1 MTKILFVHNTTMW
14 YRRPFFK
21 RLSEIYDVKFVFT
34 HIQVCKDIYGADIS
48 EQIEGLES
56 VNYKALKNYFGI
68 AFGLIRELSK
78 EDYDVII
85 GGYLNILSFIIAKLR
100 KKPFIIWSEGWD
112 WPHKTFKR
120 RLLLRV
126 IRFIVSHSDA
136 FLVPGTK
143 HKEFII
149 SLGALP
155 DKVFIMPNVSNISV
169 KEGDYINKEKLKKKL
184 KIADKK
190 VVLYVGRLVKRKGVD
205 YLIKAFAKL
214 KNEINDVV
222 LIIIGRGECR
232 DELELL
238 AKNLNIEDSVYFMGY
253 IEDELLPAYYLLC
266 NICVVP
272 SITYGMADP
281 WVLVVNEA
289 MYFGKP
295 VIATDA
301 VGAAFDMVKDGEN
314 GFMVPEKD
322 SEALYE
328 AMKKILSDLEL
339 EEKMGKE
346 SKKIIERK
354 FRYEHMIEGF
364 SKAINSL

>member
-85 GGYLNILSFIIAKLR
+85 GGYLNILS
-100 KKPFIIWSEGWD
+100 
-112 WPHKTFKR
+112 
-120 RLLLRV
+120 
-126 IRFIVSHSDA
+126 
-136 FLVPGTK
+136 
-143 HKEFII
+143 
-149 SLGALP
+149 ALP

-190 VVLYVGRLVKRKGVD
+190 VVLYVGRLIKRKGVD

-238 AKNLNIEDSVYFMGY
+238 VKNLNIEDSVYFMGY
-253 IEDELLPAYYLLC
+253 VEDELLPAYYLLC

-301 VGAAFDMVKDGEN
+301 VGAAFDMIKDGEN

-328 AMKKILSDLEL
+328 AMKKILSDPEL

>member
-1 MTKILFVHNTTMW
+1 M
-14 YRRPFFK
+14 
-21 RLSEIYDVKFVFT
+21 
-34 HIQVCKDIYGADIS
+34 
-48 EQIEGLES
+48 
-56 VNYKALKNYFGI
+56 
-68 AFGLIRELSK
+68 
-78 EDYDVII
+78 
-85 GGYLNILSFIIAKLR
+85 
-100 KKPFIIWSEGWD
+100 
-112 WPHKTFKR
+112 
-120 RLLLRV
+120 
-126 IRFIVSHSDA
+126 
-136 FLVPGTK
+136 
-143 HKEFII
+143 
-149 SLGALP
+149 
-155 DKVFIMPNVSNISV
+155 
-169 KEGDYINKEKLKKKL
+169 
-184 KIADKK
+184 
-190 VVLYVGRLVKRKGVD
+190 YVGRLVKRKGVD

-253 IEDELLPAYYLLC
+253 VEDELLPAYYLLC

-328 AMKKILSDLEL
+328 AMKKILSDPEL
-339 EEKMGKE
+339 EEKWGKNQ
-346 SKKIIERK
+346 KNNRK
-354 FRYEHMIEGF
+354 EI
-364 SKAINSL
+364 SV